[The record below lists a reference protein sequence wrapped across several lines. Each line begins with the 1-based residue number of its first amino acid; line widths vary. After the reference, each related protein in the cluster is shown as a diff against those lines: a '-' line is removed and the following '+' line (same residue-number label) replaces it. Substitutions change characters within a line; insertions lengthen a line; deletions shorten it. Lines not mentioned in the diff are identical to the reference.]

1 MTNNHNMRLFGRVV
15 KWSISLLLCL
25 ICGILLWRM
34 CSSGDPEAVKYL
46 MGNEALYEAYEEH
59 GNDLVVQYQ
68 MQDTITTAEYNRGYF
83 SITQYVFIPE
93 AKQVQ
98 LVFRYNNSTIKK
110 LAEDYKNK
118 LTAVPDK
125 SEELFDL
132 TIVTTKDL
140 TPDNRDDNDNTEA
153 LKMER
158 YFPSAA
164 TRTETSLY
172 TYYRFVFDN
181 IEVTPDTLWVFA
193 DIYYEGDLDY
203 AKRPYGTLCLY
214 DDESPWVDYKLSR
227 NEQKMLA
234 KREDE

>member
-25 ICGILLWRM
+25 ICGILIWRM
-34 CSSGDPEAVKYL
+34 CSSGDPEQVKYL
-46 MGNEALYEAYEEH
+46 MKNDALCHAYEKH
-59 GNDLVVQYQ
+59 GDDLVLQYQ

-83 SITQYVFIPE
+83 SVTQYVFIPE

-98 LVFRYNNSTIKK
+98 LVFRYNNSTIKNLARDYK
-110 LAEDYKNK
+110 LAEI
-118 LTAVPDK
+118 PDK
-125 SEELFDL
+125 SEDLFDVTL
-132 TIVTTKDL
+132 LTTKDL
-140 TPDNRDDNDNTEA
+140 TPDNRDDNTNNEA
-153 LKMER
+153 LQMER
-158 YFPSAA
+158 YYPSAS

-203 AKRPYGTLCLY
+203 SKRPYGTLCLY